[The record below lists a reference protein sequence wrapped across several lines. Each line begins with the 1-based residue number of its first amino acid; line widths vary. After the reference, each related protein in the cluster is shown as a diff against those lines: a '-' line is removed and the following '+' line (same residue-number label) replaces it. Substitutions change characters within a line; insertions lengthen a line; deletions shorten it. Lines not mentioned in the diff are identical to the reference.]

1 MDHSYYMKIALEEA
15 CKAQDKDEVPVGAVL
30 VDDAGLILAAAHNQT
45 ISASDPSAHAE
56 ILVLRDG
63 AARLSNYRLTGT
75 TLYSTIEPCMMC
87 MGAIVHAR
95 VASLVYGAP
104 DMKWGAAGSLYDFSS
119 DARLNHRVN
128 VVTGVEAE
136 ACKTLIQDFF
146 RQKRKSVASWDSIT

>member
-1 MDHSYYMKIALEEA
+1 MKIALEEA
-15 CKAQDKDEVPVGAVL
+15 RKAQDKDEVPVGAVL
-30 VDDAGLILAAAHNQT
+30 VDDAGIILATGHNQT

-63 AARLSNYRLTGT
+63 ADRLSNYRLTGT

-119 DARLNHRVN
+119 DARLNHRVT
-128 VVTGVEAE
+128 VVSGVEAE